1 MCDIANPTPDSGT
14 RRPTRHLRSSI
25 SHITKMLGS
34 KLRTRGATLV
44 AALMLLGIV
53 AGERTAFAQV
63 TSFTTTFGAAS
74 IPLNGT
80 TSLTFQLSDN
90 APTPDAFTDTLPAGL
105 VVASPNGVS
114 AVTGNCTGT
123 TITAVAG
130 SSSISLAGLSF
141 AVPNE
146 S

>member
-74 IPLNGT
+74 IPLKGLANPGVPGRPT
-80 TSLTFQLSDN
+80 IRLAT
-90 APTPDAFTDTLPAGL
+90 APVRDRP
-105 VVASPNGVS
+105 
-114 AVTGNCTGT
+114 
-123 TITAVAG
+123 
-130 SSSISLAGLSF
+130 ISVISG
-141 AVPNE
+141 P
-146 S
+146 